1 MNSRVVQFRP
11 RAVDD
16 RQTRGPLICE
26 LCNHREPEAV
36 VPCGRKHFDCAKCG
50 RMSAVRDG
58 PVLPEEGVVRQSCAT
73 CGDQSFA
80 VMLDALM
87 CSSCGTIHK
96 EDWQGAA

>member
-1 MNSRVVQFRP
+1 
-11 RAVDD
+11 
-16 RQTRGPLICE
+16 
-26 LCNHREPEAV
+26 
-36 VPCGRKHFDCAKCG
+36 
-50 RMSAVRDG
+50 MSAVRAG
-58 PVLPEEGVVRQSCAT
+58 PVLPEDGVVRQSCAT